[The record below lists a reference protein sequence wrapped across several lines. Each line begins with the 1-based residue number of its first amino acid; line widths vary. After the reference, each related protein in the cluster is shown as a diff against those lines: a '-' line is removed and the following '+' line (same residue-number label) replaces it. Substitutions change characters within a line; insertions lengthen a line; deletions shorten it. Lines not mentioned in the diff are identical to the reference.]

1 MIKIS
6 LESDKLILE
15 FDKKKDS
22 EELKYVSLISNFDK
36 FQNKYVLQYEKDVFF
51 LIIKLLKKRNV
62 KYLLDNNLK
71 EILNVEKESEKDF
84 RRFSNHALAIK
95 NNTSN
100 FQKNFLDFTNTIRKL
115 LVRRLYDFQ
124 LKASFHMAY
133 SLNSCNFSVPGS
145 GKTSIV
151 YGAYA
156 YLKEKKCID
165 KLLVIGPLSSSAP
178 WRNEFQ
184 ECFGYKSDFKNLSY
198 LDSNQ
203 KINYLESHKSVQKE
217 LNFIN
222 YEGFSNILGPLKNF
236 IKKNK
241 VMIVLD
247 EAHKIKNP
255 EALRSRLVMEL
266 SISSVSRIVLTGTPM
281 PNGYNDL
288 YNLFEF
294 IWPKKNIIGF
304 NENQL
309 KEIEKT
315 TIYREKIITLMSNID
330 PFYIRIKK
338 SDLNLQNPN
347 YHDPIFVEMGDYQKK
362 IYDFIAE
369 DFIKSSLNDYDYE
382 TRQELRKAKL
392 IRLLQSLTNPGAI
405 GKSISDDNQD
415 YLTGLKKMIVDYDNY
430 EIPSKYLE
438 LLSLVKKILKRNE
451 KVIIWTVYIH
461 NITKLSEFLMNHG
474 IFSEKLYGEIDN
486 DLREVIID
494 RFHSDSNMRVLIA
507 NPSAVAESISLH
519 KVCNNAIYLDKDF
532 NAANYMQSKDRIHRV
547 GMPKKKLANYYYLIS
562 KNSIDEL
569 VHQRVLD
576 KEKKM
581 ISVIEGREIPLFDSD
596 FSSNFSSKD
605 LTIIENYLRG
615 N

>member
-1 MIKIS
+1 MIKIN

-15 FDKKKDS
+15 FDNTIDA
-22 EELKYVSLISNFDK
+22 EELKYISLVSDFDK
-36 FQNKYVLQYEKDVFF
+36 FHDKYVTKFEKDVFF
-51 LIIKLLKKRNV
+51 LLIKFLQKRNIN
-62 KYLLDNNLK
+62 YLLDSHLK
-71 EILNVEKESEKDF
+71 DILNIEEEVEQDF
-84 RRFSNHALAIK
+84 KRFSKQALAVK
-95 NNTSN
+95 NNASN
-100 FQKNFLDFTNTIRKL
+100 IQEAFLDFTKTLRKL
-115 LVRRLYDFQ
+115 LVRRLYNFQ
-124 LKASFHMAY
+124 LKASFHMAF

-156 YLKEKKCID
+156 YLKEKNYID

-178 WRNEFQ
+178 WRNEFR
-184 ECFGYKSDFKNLSY
+184 ECFGYKSDFKNLSN
-198 LDSNQ
+198 LTNNQ
-203 KINYLESHKSVQKE
+203 KIDYLDSHKSVQKE

-222 YEGFSNILGPLKNF
+222 YEGFTNILEPLKNF

-255 EALRSRLVMEL
+255 EALRSRLVMDL

-281 PNGYNDL
+281 PNGYIDL

-294 IWPKKNIIGF
+294 IWPQKNITGF
-304 NENQL
+304 KANQL
-309 KEIEKT
+309 KEIENT
-315 TIYREKIITLMSNID
+315 SSNNYKIKTLMSNID

-338 SDLNLQNPN
+338 SDLNLTNPI
-347 YHDPIFVEMGDYQKK
+347 YHDPIFVVMGKYQKK

-369 DFIKSSLNDYDYE
+369 DFIKSSLDEYDYE
-382 TRQELRKAKL
+382 IRRELRKAKL

-405 GKSISDDNQD
+405 GKSITDESQD
-415 YLTGLKKMIVDYDNY
+415 YITGLKRMIVDYDDY

-438 LLSLVKKILKRNE
+438 LLSLVEKILKRNE

-461 NITKLSEFLMNHG
+461 NIIKLSDFLLNHG
-474 IFSEKLYGEIDN
+474 ILSEKLYGEVDNNQRESIIDN
-486 DLREVIID
+486 
-494 RFHSDSNMRVLIA
+494 FHSDSNLRVLIA

-547 GMPKKKLANYYYLIS
+547 GMPKDKRANYYFIIS
-562 KNSIDEL
+562 RNSIDEI
-569 VHQRVLD
+569 VHERILD
-576 KEKKM
+576 KEKRM
-581 ISVIEGREIPLFDSD
+581 IDVIEGREIPLFDSD
-596 FSSNFSSKD
+596 FSSNFSDND